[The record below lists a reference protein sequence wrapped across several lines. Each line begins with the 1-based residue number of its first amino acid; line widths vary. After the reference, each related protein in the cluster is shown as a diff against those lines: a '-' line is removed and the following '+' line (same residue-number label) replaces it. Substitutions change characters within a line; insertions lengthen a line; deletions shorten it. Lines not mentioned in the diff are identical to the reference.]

1 MEKNGEERGREGSVM
16 AGLSGSEVLL
26 YGGIAVMAV
35 AVAAAIVCV
44 VVFCCTGRKLR
55 STLEQKYGKL
65 KR

>member
-1 MEKNGEERGREGSVM
+1 MV
-16 AGLSGSEVLL
+16 GLSGSEILL

-35 AVAAAIVCV
+35 AVAVAVVCV
-44 VVFCCTGRKLR
+44 VIFRCTGRKLK